1 MSINIDSQG
10 GVTHIG
16 ANGYDL
22 DRMASQGDSIMSEG
36 ISVLY
41 QFMTLFTDLAQGKYD
56 QMKAKADR
64 ARNSQQVANQIDA
77 IIAKFKKAGDT
88 GDLPPDVLKY
98 LRDHNINITV
108 QDDGKNATSDIDSYL
123 KSIGHPDGKGLDK
136 GELDVIKGALETDS
150 GRSSDFV
157 TQAQLQI
164 QKTMQSYNVC
174 VSLINSM
181 QTLLAEMNKAIA
193 QNIR

>member
-1 MSINIDSQG
+1 MTSSNAIPSEESTMSINIDSQG

-77 IIAKFKKAGDT
+77 IIAKFKKRAIPAIFRPMCSSICAIT
-88 GDLPPDVLKY
+88 TSISRYKTTVKTPP
-98 LRDHNINITV
+98 
-108 QDDGKNATSDIDSYL
+108 ATST
-123 KSIGHPDGKGLDK
+123 
-136 GELDVIKGALETDS
+136 AT
-150 GRSSDFV
+150 
-157 TQAQLQI
+157 
-164 QKTMQSYNVC
+164 
-174 VSLINSM
+174 
-181 QTLLAEMNKAIA
+181 
-193 QNIR
+193 